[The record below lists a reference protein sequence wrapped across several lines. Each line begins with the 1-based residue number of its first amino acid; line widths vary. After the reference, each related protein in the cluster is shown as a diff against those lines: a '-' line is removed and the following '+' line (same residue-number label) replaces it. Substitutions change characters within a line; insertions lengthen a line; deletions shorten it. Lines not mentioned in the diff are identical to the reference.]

1 MLKQSVNTINSEFIR
16 ARALSQ
22 LSFVQFR
29 PYATSFPGLLS
40 LKLMPKSKKTM
51 ESSLDLTPSFKTSV
65 DTRVEGLVSNVDYS
79 ENFIQKK
86 CGRKRG
92 LSRTRFVLWT
102 VIFLFFTGFLLC
114 WWLLKVK
121 KESVSPNSL
130 NSFNYFFIFWFKG
143 LSFKTQFKIEFWPPV
158 NGGPLVLE

>member
-1 MLKQSVNTINSEFIR
+1 MLKQSVNTVNSEFIR

-22 LSFVQFR
+22 LSFVQVR
-29 PYATSFPGLLS
+29 PYATSFLGLLLS
-40 LKLMPKSKKTM
+40 LKLMPKSKNTM

-102 VIFLFFTGFLLC
+102 VIFLFFYGLFTLLMTT
-114 WWLLKVK
+114 KGK
-121 KESVSPNSL
+121 KRISL
-130 NSFNYFFIFWFKG
+130 SKQ
-143 LSFKTQFKIEFWPPV
+143 SKQF
-158 NGGPLVLE
+158 

>member
-22 LSFVQFR
+22 LSFVQFK
-29 PYATSFPGLLS
+29 PYPTSFLGLLS
-40 LKLMPKSKKTM
+40 LKLMPKSIKTM
-51 ESSLDLTPSFKTSV
+51 ESGLDLTPSFKTSV
-65 DTRVEGLVSNVDYS
+65 DTMVEGLVSNVDYS

-114 WWLLKVK
+114 
-121 KESVSPNSL
+121 
-130 NSFNYFFIFWFKG
+130 
-143 LSFKTQFKIEFWPPV
+143 
-158 NGGPLVLE
+158 